1 MASDTDLA
9 KRRHLLWSEIRR
21 LADQL
26 FVLTDEWLE
35 LDPNLHHLEHRDIHS
50 RHPTRPPVASTSSS
64 TDDQS

>member
-35 LDPNLHHLEHRDIHS
+35 TDEQLRHLEHRDTHA
-50 RHPTRPPVASTSSS
+50 RHRSPSPVTRS